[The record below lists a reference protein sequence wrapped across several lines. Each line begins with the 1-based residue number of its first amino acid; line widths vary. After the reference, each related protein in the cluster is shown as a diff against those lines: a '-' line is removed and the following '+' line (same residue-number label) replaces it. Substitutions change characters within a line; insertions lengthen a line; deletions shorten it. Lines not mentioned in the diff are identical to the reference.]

1 MYQNEGN
8 NNLLILIIFIK
19 THAAFIDEIPKFV
32 DEFKHTGPEILTF
45 FHGHLY
51 FQRRLPDGG
60 ISGQKKE

>member
-1 MYQNEGN
+1 M
-8 NNLLILIIFIK
+8 
-19 THAAFIDEIPKFV
+19 DEIPKFI

-60 ISGQKKE
+60 ISGQKKRITTN